1 MSLATAYA
9 VAGITSLTVAAIF
22 AYLGL
27 TAQRPL
33 GLAERHYRI
42 WALAFLAQAIRQGL
56 QMLAAQGMALAPL
69 LADAAFI
76 VTVALTVL
84 GTLTLIER
92 GQRWPVVALG
102 AAAAMAW
109 LLAAQRLGL
118 DPYWQAVPMSVV
130 LGGGLAVTGL
140 ALIARN
146 RAERGVGYDVLAA
159 LFLLWGLNVV
169 AGAVLRESQLFTK
182 VGYFVGF
189 LVNVG
194 VVFFLMI
201 TAQRRAELLQH
212 RSEMR
217 LRTLADNLPAL
228 VAYMDAER
236 RIRFVNRTGE
246 RWYARAADEILGH
259 TIDELL
265 PRAHVEA
272 NQADNAQALAGM
284 PLHFERTQP
293 YPDGV
298 TRTVEVFYIPDRGE
312 DGTVRGVFG
321 VINDVSERRAT
332 EAQLRQSQKMEAI
345 GQLTGGVAHD
355 FNNLLGVIS
364 GNLELLDETLADQ
377 PELRAKLQRA
387 ARAVDRGATL
397 TSSLL
402 AFARQQP
409 LAPRVLDLARVVR
422 EMTDL
427 LRRTVPESIEIELI
441 AAGGLWR
448 CAADMAQLQNALLNL
463 VLNARDAMAEGGKLT
478 IETANARL
486 DDAYAE
492 AHAEVAPGQYV
503 LLAVSDSGVGM
514 PAAVIARAFDP
525 FFTTKRGGSG
535 TGLGLSMV
543 YGFAKQSGGH
553 VKIYSEPGHG
563 TTVKL
568 YLPRSHAAADAGDE
582 DASRAEARGNG
593 ETVLVVEDDDE
604 MRRLTC
610 DLLTTL
616 GYAPTATRTG
626 PEALDLL
633 RTMSAVDLLLTDV
646 MLPGG
651 LNGRQLA
658 ARAVDER
665 PGLRVLYMSGYTENA
680 IVHHGRLDPGVQLLQ
695 KPFRRRDLAVKMRAV
710 LARPVEAE

>member
-9 VAGITSLTVAAIF
+9 VASIISLTVAAIF
-22 AYLGL
+22 FYLGR
-27 TAQRPL
+27 TTR
-33 GLAERHYRI
+33 AEPHYGI
-42 WALAFLAQAIRQGL
+42 WALAFLFQAMRQGF
-56 QMLAAQGMALAPL
+56 QTLAAQGMAIGPL

-76 VTVALTVL
+76 VTLALTVL
-84 GTLTLIER
+84 GTLALIE
-92 GQRWPVVALG
+92 QLSRWPMVLAG
-102 AAAAMAW
+102 AATAMAW
-109 LLAAQRLGL
+109 LVAAQTLGL
-118 DPYWQAVPMSVV
+118 GPFWQAVPMSMV
-130 LGGGLAVTGL
+130 LGSGLAATGL
-140 ALIARN
+140 ALLARH
-146 RAERGVGYDVLAA
+146 RSERGIGLEVLAA
-159 LFLLWGLNVV
+159 LFLLWGANVV
-169 AGAVLRESQLFTK
+169 AGTVLRDSPLFTQI
-182 VGYFVGF
+182 GYFVGF
-189 LVNVG
+189 LVNAG

-201 TAQRRAELLQH
+201 VAQRRAELMQR
-212 RSEMR
+212 RSEMQ

-236 RIRFVNRTGE
+236 RIRFINRTGE
-246 RWYARAADEILGH
+246 RWYARPAAQIVGQPIEA
-259 TIDELL
+259 LL
-265 PRAHVEA
+265 PPAHVEA
-272 NQADNAQALAGM
+272 NRTENAQALAGV

-298 TRTVEVFYIPDRGE
+298 TRTVEVLYIPDRGE

-321 VINDVSERRAT
+321 VIADISERRAT
-332 EAQLRQSQKMEAI
+332 EAQLRQSQKMEAV

-364 GNLELLDETLADQ
+364 GNLDLLDEALAGQ
-377 PELRAKLQRA
+377 PRLRELLRSAS
-387 ARAVDRGATL
+387 RAVDRGATL
-397 TSSLL
+397 TGSLL
-402 AFARQQP
+402 AFSRQQP
-409 LAPRVLDLARVVR
+409 LAPRVLDLAKVVR

-448 CAADMAQLQNALLNL
+448 CAADIGQLQNALLNL
-463 VLNARDAMAEGGKLT
+463 VLNARDAMADGGKLT

-492 AHAEVAPGQYV
+492 AHLEVTPGQYV
-503 LLAVSDSGVGM
+503 LLAVSDTGQGM
-514 PAAVIARAFDP
+514 PPEVVARAFDP

-568 YLPRSHAAADAGDE
+568 YLPRSHDDADPAEVERD
-582 DASRAEARGNG
+582 RAEARGSG
-593 ETVLVVEDDDE
+593 ERVLVVEDDDA

-616 GYAPTATRTG
+616 GYAPTAARHG
-626 PEALDLL
+626 PQALELL
-633 RTMSAVDLLLTDV
+633 RTMPPPDLLLTDV

-658 ARAVDER
+658 AKAVDQR
-665 PGLRVLYMSGYTENA
+665 PDLRVLYMSGYTENA

-695 KPFRRRDLAVKMRAV
+695 KPFRRRDLALKVRAV
-710 LARPVEAE
+710 LARPGEAG